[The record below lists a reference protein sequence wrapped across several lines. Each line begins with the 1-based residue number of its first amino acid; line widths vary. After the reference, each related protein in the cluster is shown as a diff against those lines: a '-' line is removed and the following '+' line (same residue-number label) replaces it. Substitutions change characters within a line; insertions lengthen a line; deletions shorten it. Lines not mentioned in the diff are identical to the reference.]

1 MIKHGECRT
10 KLNKVWR
17 NMKDRCFNPNN
28 KRFPHYGGRGIDVCQ
43 EWKDNYVSFRN
54 WAISNGYKI
63 GLSLDR
69 IDNNGNY
76 CPQNCRWVDSIIQ
89 NNNFSRNR
97 FVTYNGVTLSISQW
111 SKITKIHRNT
121 LDYRLKRGWEV
132 GKALNYP
139 DIIQMGDAFQLRNLD
154 WALKI

>member
-1 MIKHGECRT
+1 MVKHGECRT

-69 IDNNGNY
+69 IDNDGNY
-76 CPQNCRWVDSIIQ
+76 CPQNCRWVNSIIQ

-97 FVTYNGVTLSISQW
+97 FVTYNGVTLSISQ
-111 SKITKIHRNT
+111 
-121 LDYRLKRGWEV
+121 
-132 GKALNYP
+132 
-139 DIIQMGDAFQLRNLD
+139 
-154 WALKI
+154 